1 MSGEAQQQQ
10 QQQCRAPC
18 SILKITVISSRSGPW
33 PWRTRTRTRRSRGV
47 ALSLIVI
54 VILQVQA
61 LHVKVH
67 VVPVILGVDAV
78 LPNNEVVAIVVNH
91 SGDCRRGRSS
101 RVKEIQ
107 KHKWWVG
114 GVVNT
119 VRGCRDKGGGQ

>member
-1 MSGEAQQQQ
+1 MSGEAQQ

-18 SILKITVISSRSGPW
+18 STSKVTVISSRSGPW

-47 ALSLIVI
+47 ALPLIVI

-61 LHVKVH
+61 LHVKVR

-107 KHKWWVG
+107 KHKFWVG
-114 GVVNT
+114 GVVST
-119 VRGCRDKGGGQ
+119 VRGCLDKGGGQ